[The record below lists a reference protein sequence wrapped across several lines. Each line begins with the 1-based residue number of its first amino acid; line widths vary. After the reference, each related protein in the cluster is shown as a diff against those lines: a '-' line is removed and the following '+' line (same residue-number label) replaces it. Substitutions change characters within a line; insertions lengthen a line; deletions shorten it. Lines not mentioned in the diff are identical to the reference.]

1 MESNVQVRVQWL
13 LRLPLRWSVCR
24 TQGLGILFARAR
36 LCEEFEAG
44 AECPPLHVLW
54 RVLPKYFVQVVLV
67 VVDGF
72 RSLQCW
78 RLLRGDLVSACLFA
92 LLNLME
98 QAWSSLLRRLLVVGV
113 APVALYLLSSLNE
126 DGGSRRG
133 ERLTL
138 GSPCRR

>member
-24 TQGLGILFARAR
+24 TQELGVLFARAS

-44 AECPPLHVLW
+44 TECPPLHVLW
-54 RVLPKYFVQVVLV
+54 RVLTKYFVQVVLV

-78 RLLRGDLVSACLFA
+78 RLLKGDLASAGLFA

-98 QAWSSLLRRLLVVGV
+98 QAWNPLLRRRLVGRV
-113 APVALYLLSSLNE
+113 ALVALYLLSFLNE